1 MVESK
6 HVLNGLIAGAA
17 AGIVQGAYSAITII
31 PNIEVVVEEIA
42 ELTKSMYG
50 IDVSMFKETI
60 RLALLSSPIIIVIFM
75 LILGAIFGALLD
87 FLAKRIGIIKG
98 WCVTIFAL
106 ACFLILPNIVLRAL
120 AKALENAIALSVY
133 AIVLLILTLRLIKH
147 T

>member
-6 HVLNGLIAGAA
+6 HVLNGLIAGAT

-31 PNIEVVVEEIA
+31 PNIEAVVEETI